1 MQISSS
7 AYTSANVSETRK
19 NILDKMGQAAVTD
32 IFKDSVSAQAQAP
45 VSGAVTGMTTS
56 HIADDTIGAVVRQS
70 QETNTVYSGD
80 TSQFEKLNFMSKSDR
95 KLLEAMT
102 GYSVGEFG
110 QFTDKN
116 GKPGYPEDLTQH
128 SLRSFE
134 ITMMGERKN
143 GGIAGEDI
151 SVSEFKQFMAQARAS
166 ATSMG
171 ETFNEDLLIKGLAH
185 IRART

>member
-1 MQISSS
+1 
-7 AYTSANVSETRK
+7 
-19 NILDKMGQAAVTD
+19 
-32 IFKDSVSAQAQAP
+32 
-45 VSGAVTGMTTS
+45 
-56 HIADDTIGAVVRQS
+56 
-70 QETNTVYSGD
+70 
-80 TSQFEKLNFMSKSDR
+80 MSKSDR